1 MMIHEVTA
9 KVGKHKKR
17 KRVGRGMGSG
27 HGKTC
32 GRGHNGAGSRSG
44 ASGSIRA
51 GREGGQIPF
60 FRRFAK
66 RGFSNHLFRRDYKIV
81 NLQAIDSRFE
91 DGATITPETLIAAG
105 LIHDAKTPVK
115 VLGQGELTK
124 KLNITAAAFS
134 SSAQAKIEKA
144 GGTVTVDGGYRPKV
158 TTGKKGRAKA
168 RKAAQIE
175 AAAAEGQAS
184 DKKATK
190 APAAKAPKPKDA
202 DE

>member
-9 KVGKHKKR
+9 QVGKHKKR
-17 KRVGRGMGSG
+17 KRVGRGRASG

-81 NLQAIDSRFE
+81 NIQAIEARFD
-91 DGATITPETLIAAG
+91 DGATITPQALIEAG

-115 VLGQGELTK
+115 VLGQGELGK

-134 SSAQAKIEKA
+134 ATALEKIEKA
-144 GGTVTVDGGYRPKV
+144 GGSATVEGGYRAKV

-168 RKAAQIE
+168 RKAADI
-175 AAAAEGQAS
+175 AAAEASAAQAS
-184 DKKATK
+184 
-190 APAAKAPKPKDA
+190 
-202 DE
+202 E